1 MTQKRRSKREIYAFR
16 LHAHEASCVFMDW
29 EELGRALKE
38 ARKAAGLKQT
48 EIAKRLDI
56 SLSSVQ
62 AIERGNA
69 FAKPTPTIRAFAA
82 AVGWADGSV
91 ERVLEGGEPTLA
103 RDEPKS
109 SPEPGEATGP
119 VPAGALPLRIVADLT
134 DEGALLD
141 TAVIRLPGGGQAV
154 VVVKGKAGGTPAEIQ
169 EALEAWRRTQ
179 PHLQGLLDDE
189 PPAAAGA

>member
-1 MTQKRRSKREIYAFR
+1 
-16 LHAHEASCVFMDW
+16 MDW
-29 EELGRALKE
+29 EELGRALKA
-38 ARKAAGLKQT
+38 ARKAAGLKQSDV
-48 EIAKRLDI
+48 AARLGI

-62 AIERGNA
+62 AIERGTVY
-69 FAKPTPTIRAFAA
+69 AKPTPTIRAFAA

-91 ERVLEGGEPTLA
+91 EQVLAGGTPTASREEPPSTELSEPTA
-103 RDEPKS
+103 
-109 SPEPGEATGP
+109 P
-119 VPAGALPLRIVADLT
+119 VPEGKLPLRIVADLT

-179 PHLQGLLDDE
+179 PHLQELLDDE

>member
-1 MTQKRRSKREIYAFR
+1 
-16 LHAHEASCVFMDW
+16 MDW
-29 EELGRALKE
+29 EELGRALKA
-38 ARKAAGLKQT
+38 ARRAAGLKQSDV
-48 EIAKRLDI
+48 AARLGI

-62 AIERGNA
+62 AIERGTVY
-69 FAKPTPTIRAFAA
+69 AKPTPTIRALAA

-91 ERVLEGGEPTLA
+91 ERVLGGGEPTLA
-103 RDEPKS
+103 RDEPES
-109 SPEPGEATGP
+109 SAEPSEATVP
-119 VPAGALPLRIVADLT
+119 VPAGTLPLRIVADLT

-179 PHLQGLLDDE
+179 PQLQGLLDDE

>member
-1 MTQKRRSKREIYAFR
+1 
-16 LHAHEASCVFMDW
+16 MDW
-29 EELGRALKE
+29 EELGRALKA
-38 ARKAAGLKQT
+38 ARKAAGLKQSDV
-48 EIAKRLDI
+48 AARLGI

-62 AIERGNA
+62 AIERGTVY
-69 FAKPTPTIRAFAA
+69 AKPTPTIRAFAA

-91 ERVLEGGEPTLA
+91 EQVLAGGTPTASREEPPSSADSSEPTA
-103 RDEPKS
+103 
-109 SPEPGEATGP
+109 P
-119 VPAGALPLRIVADLT
+119 VPEGKLPLRIVADLT

-141 TAVIRLPGGGQAV
+141 TVVIPLAGGGQAV

-169 EALEAWRRTQ
+169 AALEAWRRTQ